1 MASDFRAAFLR
12 LTAAFQDRLAVSAE
26 VSHELLATMQR
37 ECEQH
42 QSRWTLVFA
51 FGQKEVFACLGI
63 TLQIEADTETHDE
76 IKCDDQQIDCAQ

>member
-12 LTAAFQDRLAVSAE
+12 LTAAFQDRLSVSAE
-26 VSHELLATMQR
+26 VSHELLAAMQR

-51 FGQKEVFACLGI
+51 FGQKEG
-63 TLQIEADTETHDE
+63 
-76 IKCDDQQIDCAQ
+76 